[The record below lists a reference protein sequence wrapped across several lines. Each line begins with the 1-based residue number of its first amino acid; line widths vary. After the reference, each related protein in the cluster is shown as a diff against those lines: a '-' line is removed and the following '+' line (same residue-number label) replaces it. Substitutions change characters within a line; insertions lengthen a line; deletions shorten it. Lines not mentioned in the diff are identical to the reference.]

1 MQSKRLWRVT
11 LFWVCCIAYPT
22 LMQAQSVGNE
32 VEKLH
37 TVLENLF
44 NEMMPLCAQF
54 ITIARAIGGFGA
66 TFYIGVRVWRHIAN
80 AEAIDFFPLFRPFVL
95 AILIGMF
102 PTVLAIMNGILKPT
116 VTVSAGMVNNSNDAI
131 KKLITEREAAI
142 KLTKKW
148 QVLIGPTGMGDRKEW
163 YKYTHPGSDASDEG
177 FFEGVGNDFVFA
189 WQQIWYNIKYFIKLV
204 VSFLLEMLYYAA
216 SLCIDTIRTFHLV
229 VLSILGPLVF
239 ALAIYDGFQHTLSV
253 WLARYINIY
262 MWLPCANIF
271 GSILGKVQENMI
283 KIDIGQLQT
292 NEDTFFTSTDIA
304 YLIFM
309 VIGIVGYF
317 TVPSVANYIVHASG
331 ANTLLSKTNS
341 LVSSS
346 MQTSSGAMNTLSSS
360 GSYASDMRGPDR
372 LSAALADAA
381 NSESYNKEGS
391 GNNYQHG
398 KLSG

>member
-1 MQSKRLWRVT
+1 
-11 LFWVCCIAYPT
+11 
-22 LMQAQSVGNE
+22 
-32 VEKLH
+32 
-37 TVLENLF
+37 
-44 NEMMPLCAQF
+44 
-54 ITIARAIGGFGA
+54 
-66 TFYIGVRVWRHIAN
+66 
-80 AEAIDFFPLFRPFVL
+80 
-95 AILIGMF
+95 
-102 PTVLAIMNGILKPT
+102 
-116 VTVSAGMVNNSNDAI
+116 
-131 KKLITEREAAI
+131 
-142 KLTKKW
+142 
-148 QVLIGPTGMGDRKEW
+148 
-163 YKYTHPGSDASDEG
+163 
-177 FFEGVGNDFVFA
+177 
-189 WQQIWYNIKYFIKLV
+189 
-204 VSFLLEMLYYAA
+204 MLYYAA

-341 LVSSS
+341 LVTASTQ
-346 MQTSSGAMNTLSSS
+346 MSSGAMNTLSSS

-372 LSAALADAA
+372 LSTALADAT
-381 NSESYNKEGS
+381 NSESYYKDGGGS
-391 GNNYQHG
+391 NYQHG